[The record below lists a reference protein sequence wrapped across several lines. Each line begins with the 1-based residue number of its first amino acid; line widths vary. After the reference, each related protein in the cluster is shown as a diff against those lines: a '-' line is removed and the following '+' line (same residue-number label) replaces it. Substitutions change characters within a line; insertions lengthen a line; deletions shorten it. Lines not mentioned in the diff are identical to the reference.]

1 MAKFIKIN
9 KQKEG
14 CTAVNVDAITS
25 IYFYDDEEYA
35 TLCLEDGMEFTIDNN
50 DEIEELKKL
59 VS

>member
-9 KQKEG
+9 KTKEG
-14 CTAVNVDAITS
+14 YTAINVEAIAS
-25 IYFYDDEEYA
+25 IYFYNDNECAILYTA
-35 TLCLEDGMEFTIDNN
+35 DGGELDIDNH